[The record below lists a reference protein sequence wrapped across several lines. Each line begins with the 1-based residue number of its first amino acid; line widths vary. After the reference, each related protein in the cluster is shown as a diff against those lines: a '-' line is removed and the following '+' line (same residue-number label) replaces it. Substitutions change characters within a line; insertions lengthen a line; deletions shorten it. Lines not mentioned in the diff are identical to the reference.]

1 MPRHPRRTAS
11 GAGRPFYPSS
21 MDAMTALLTGL
32 GLATAAGLNAY
43 VPLLVVGVLGRLDVV
58 TLPAPY
64 DSLSSTPAL
73 IVLGVL
79 LAVELLVDKVPG
91 VDSVNDVVQ
100 TVVRPLAGAV
110 LFAGSV
116 GILTDLPPWVGVVAG
131 IITAGGVHATK
142 TAIRPA
148 VTVSTAGTANPLVS
162 AVEDAVSLGVSLLAL
177 LAPILVGIVLL
188 VGGLLV
194 WRWWARRRRQP
205 STRTSATPP

>member
-1 MPRHPRRTAS
+1 
-11 GAGRPFYPSS
+11 
-21 MDAMTALLTGL
+21 MDATTALLTGL

-43 VPLLVVGVLGRLDVV
+43 VPLLVVGVLGRMDVV
-58 TLPAPY
+58 SLPAPY
-64 DSLSSTPAL
+64 DSLASTPAL
-73 IVLGVL
+73 VVLGVL

-131 IITAGGVHATK
+131 IVTAGGVQATK
-142 TAIRPA
+142 SAIRPA

-177 LAPILVGIVLL
+177 LAPIVVGVVLL
-188 VGGLLV
+188 VGGVLV
-194 WRWWARRRRQP
+194 WRWWRRRQP

>member
-1 MPRHPRRTAS
+1 
-11 GAGRPFYPSS
+11 
-21 MDAMTALLTGL
+21 MDATTALLTGL

-64 DSLSSTPAL
+64 DTLSSTPAL

-100 TVVRPLAGAV
+100 TVVRPVAGAV

-131 IITAGGVHATK
+131 VITAGGVHATK
-142 TAIRPA
+142 TAVRPA
-148 VTVSTAGTANPLVS
+148 VTVSTGGVGNPVVS

-177 LAPILVGIVLL
+177 LAPVLLAVVLL
-188 VGGLLV
+188 VVAVVLL
-194 WRWWARRRRQP
+194 RWWRRRRRP
-205 STRTSATPP
+205 AGAG

>member
-1 MPRHPRRTAS
+1 M
-11 GAGRPFYPSS
+11 
-21 MDAMTALLTGL
+21 
-32 GLATAAGLNAY
+32 
-43 VPLLVVGVLGRLDVV
+43 DVV
-58 TLPAPY
+58 SLPAPY
-64 DSLSSTPAL
+64 DSLASTPAL
-73 IVLGVL
+73 VVLGVL

-131 IITAGGVHATK
+131 IVTAGGVHATK
-142 TAIRPA
+142 SAIRPA

-177 LAPILVGIVLL
+177 LAPIVVGVVLL
-188 VGGLLV
+188 VGGVLV
-194 WRWWARRRRQP
+194 WRWWRRRQP